1 MGHVGTSGHLQ
12 QKDGGLGNV
21 EAAKAKLA
29 QNAGVLREL
38 DKGSQ
43 GVKVKAGWWGHLRD
57 D

>member
-12 QKDGGLGNV
+12 QEDGGLGNV

-43 GVKVKAGWWGHLRD
+43 GVKVKAG
-57 D
+57 